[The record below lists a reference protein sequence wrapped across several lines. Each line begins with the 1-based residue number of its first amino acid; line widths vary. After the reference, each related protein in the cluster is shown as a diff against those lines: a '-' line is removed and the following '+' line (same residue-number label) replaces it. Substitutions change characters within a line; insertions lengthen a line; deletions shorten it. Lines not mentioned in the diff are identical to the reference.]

1 MKSYGYPSFGK
12 IEYMYDNYVH
22 VPHLS
27 KAADEDRK
35 ILTTGGWL
43 TDAHI
48 CSFPKRR
55 CCRTRSLLH
64 PGQNSK
70 ILNLLKSTKMDQT
83 TGWFLASSGKI
94 AAGEQAAGEQASSN
108 TQGAPTSAVLAK
120 SCEGG
125 DSKCYTPRQQR
136 SYWQQNY
143 MYILSCSEEWQ
154 FGTLP
159 LLVQLDLTHTAC
171 KLPHNPVHVSVSEW
185 EWSHKQ
191 C

>member
-1 MKSYGYPSFGK
+1 MRSYGYPFSGT

-70 ILNLLKSTKMDQT
+70 LLNLLKSIKMVQT
-83 TGWFLASSGKI
+83 TRWFLASRGKMLMFYYRQSI
-94 AAGEQAAGEQASSN
+94 AAGEQASSN
-108 TQGAPTSAVLAK
+108 TQGAPTIKCCTVQELGGWGFQVLYTKTAMILLTAK
-120 SCEGG
+120 LHVH
-125 DSKCYTPRQQR
+125 PV
-136 SYWQQNY
+136 
-143 MYILSCSEEWQ
+143 
-154 FGTLP
+154 
-159 LLVQLDLTHTAC
+159 LLWGMTHSPSTRTARPDTHC
-171 KLPHNPVHVSVSEW
+171 L
-185 EWSHKQ
+185 
-191 C
+191 